1 MQLNYSQ
8 IKILA
13 IFAMTIDH
21 IAWLWIDTSS
31 FLGQFMHFLGRL
43 TAPLMCF
50 LLVEG
55 FFKTRNFYS
64 YFLRL
69 FLFAC
74 LAQFPFVVMLKGLDF
89 FVESPTLLFFKGN
102 VLFNLGLALLALGIF
117 YKSQFHVLVKS
128 MMLCALLFFASF
140 MDWGV
145 FIILFTLVFARYRA
159 NRQQQ
164 LIAYTITAMG
174 LLLLVDLG
182 IVHGLPTLVL
192 QWMPI
197 GILLVPLI
205 LMYCNY
211 ESGSRWGGRYFFYI
225 YYPLHMFILATLA
238 YLI

>member
-1 MQLNYSQ
+1 MGLNYLQ
-8 IKILA
+8 LKILA
-13 IFAMTIDH
+13 IFTMTIGH
-21 IAWLWIDTSS
+21 IAWIWVETNS
-31 FLGQFMHFLGRL
+31 FSGQLMHFLGRL

-55 FFKTRNFYS
+55 FFKTKKYYS
-64 YFLRL
+64 YLFRL

-74 LAQFPFVVMLKGLDF
+74 LAQFPFVAMLKGLDF

-128 MMLCALLFFASF
+128 TMLCALLFFASF
-140 MDWGV
+140 MDWGF

-159 NRQQQ
+159 NRHKQ

-174 LLLLVDLG
+174 LLILVDLG

-192 QWMPI
+192 QWMPT
-197 GILLVPLI
+197 GILVVPLI
-205 LMYCNY
+205 LLYCNY
-211 ESGSRWGGRYFFYI
+211 EVGPRWGGRYFFYI
-225 YYPLHMFILATLA
+225 YYPLHMALLATLA
-238 YLI
+238 YLT

>member
-1 MQLNYSQ
+1 MQLNYFE

-13 IFAMTIDH
+13 IFVMTIDH
-21 IAWLWIDTSS
+21 IAWLWTDTSS

-55 FFKTRNFYS
+55 FFKTRNFSS

-74 LAQFPFVVMLKGLDF
+74 LAQFPFVAMLKGLDF
-89 FVESPTLLFFKGN
+89 FIEGYKLLFIKWN

-117 YKSQFHVLVKS
+117 YKSQLHILVKS
-128 MMLCALLFFASF
+128 TMLCALLFFSSF
-140 MDWGV
+140 MDWGI
-145 FIILFTLVFARYRA
+145 FIIVFTLIFARYRN

-164 LIAYTITAMG
+164 IIAYTITALG

-182 IVHGLPTLVL
+182 IVHSLPTLVL

-205 LMYCNY
+205 LLYCNY
-211 ESGSRWGGRYFFYI
+211 EVGPRWGGRYFFYI
-225 YYPLHMFILATLA
+225 YYPLHMALLATLA
-238 YLI
+238 YLT